1 MQTFSRIA
9 GRSILEGGRM
19 MNKQSFK
26 SLLSFEFWQK
36 FGKALMVVIAVMPA
50 AGLMISLGKTIA
62 MINPELGFLVTTGGV
77 LEQIGW
83 GVIGNLHILF
93 ALAIGGSWAK
103 ERAGGAFAAGLSFI
117 LINRITGVMFGV
129 TGDMLKDPE
138 AKVKTLLGGSIKV
151 ADYFT
156 SVLESP
162 ALNMGVFVG
171 IIAGFVG
178 ATAFNK
184 YYNYRK
190 LPDALSF
197 FNGKRFVPFV
207 VILRSAIVAL
217 ILSFLWPVVQTGIN
231 NFGIWIA
238 NSKETAPILAPF
250 AFGTLERLL
259 LPFGLHHMLTIPI
272 NYTQLGGTY
281 EVLTGAAKGTQVF
294 GQDPLWLAWITDL
307 GNTKVSDP
315 ATYQHLLDTV
325 TPARF
330 KVGQMIGSFGI
341 LMGVAL
347 AIYRNVDPDKKHK
360 YKGMMIATA
369 LATFLTGVT
378 EPIEYMFMFVAMPL
392 YLVYAVVQGAAF
404 AMADIVNLRVH
415 SFGSIEFLTRTPMT
429 IKAGIGM
436 DIINFI
442 WVTVLFAVIMYF
454 IANFMIQKFNY
465 ATPGRNGNYE
475 QAEGDVDASET
486 SGSGKVAAASQ
497 AVNVIN
503 LLGGRANIV
512 DVDACMTRLRV
523 TVKDETKV
531 GTEEQWKAEGAM
543 GLVMKGQGVQAIY
556 GPKADV
562 LKSDIQD
569 LLDSGEVIPET
580 LPSQKTAVQQAEVA
594 FKGVTEEVHSVAEGQ
609 VIELEKVQD
618 PVFSQKMMGD
628 GFAVEPA
635 NGQIVSPVAGKVT
648 SVFPTK
654 HALGLVTESGLEV
667 LVHIGLDTVSLEGK
681 PFTVKVEE
689 GQTVAAGDLLVEA
702 DLDAIREAGRATT
715 TVVVFTNGA
724 AIQSVTLTQ
733 TGQLPADAVVAK
745 VEL

>member
-1 MQTFSRIA
+1 MMKATFK
-9 GRSILEGGRM
+9 
-19 MNKQSFK
+19 NV
-26 SLLSFEFWQK
+26 LSFEFWQK

-50 AGLMISLGKTIA
+50 AGLMISIGKSLA
-62 MINPELGFLVTTGGV
+62 MIDPNLAPLVITGGV

-103 ERAGGAFAAGLSFI
+103 ERAGGAFAAGLAFI
-117 LINRITGVMFGV
+117 LINRITGTIFGV
-129 TGDMLKDPE
+129 SGDMLKNPD
-138 AKVKTLLGGSIKV
+138 AMVTTFFGGSIKV
-151 ADYFT
+151 ADYFI
-156 SVLESP
+156 SVLEAP

-171 IIAGFVG
+171 IISGFVG
-178 ATAFNK
+178 ATAYNK

-207 VILRSAIVAL
+207 VILRSAIAAIVLAA
-217 ILSFLWPVVQTGIN
+217 FWPVVQTGIN

-238 NSKETAPILAPF
+238 NSQETAPVLAPF
-250 AFGTLERLL
+250 LYGTLERLL
-259 LPFGLHHMLTIPI
+259 LPFGLHHMLTIPM
-272 NYTQLGGTY
+272 NYTALGGTY
-281 EVLTGAAKGTQVF
+281 DILTGAAKGTQVF
-294 GQDPLWLAWITDL
+294 GQDPLWLAWVTDL
-307 GNTKVSDP
+307 VNLKGTDASH
-315 ATYQHLLDTV
+315 YQQLLDTV
-325 TPARF
+325 HPARF

-341 LMGVAL
+341 LMGVIV
-347 AIYRNVDPDKKHK
+347 AIYRNVDADKKHQ

-378 EPIEYMFMFVAMPL
+378 EPIEYMFMFIATPL

-404 AMADIVNLRVH
+404 AMADIVHLRVH
-415 SFGSIEFLTRTPMT
+415 SFGSIEFLTRTPLA
-429 IKAGIGM
+429 INAGIGM
-436 DIINFI
+436 DIVNFI

-475 QAEGDVDASET
+475 TAEGASEGAA
-486 SGSGKVAAASQ
+486 SGETKVAAASQ
-497 AVNVIN
+497 AVNIIN

-523 TVKDETKV
+523 TVKDADRV

-569 LLDSGEVIPET
+569 ILDSGEVIPET
-580 LPSQKTAVQQAEVA
+580 LPSQMTEAQQNTVH
-594 FKGVTEEVHSVAEGQ
+594 FKGVTEEVYSVADGQ
-609 VIELEKVQD
+609 VIALEQVKD
-618 PVFSQKMMGD
+618 PVFAQKMMGD

-635 NGQIVSPVAGKVT
+635 NGNIVSPVTGTV
-648 SVFPTK
+648 SSIFPTK
-654 HALGLVTESGLEV
+654 HALGLVTEAGLEV

-681 PFTVKVEE
+681 PFTVHVTE
-689 GQTVAAGDLLVEA
+689 GQKVAAGDLLVTA
-702 DLDAIREAGRATT
+702 DLDAIRAAGRETS
-715 TVVVFTNGA
+715 TVVVFTNGD
-724 AIQSVTLTQ
+724 AIKSVKLEQ
-733 TGQLPADAVVAK
+733 TGSLAAKTAVAK

>member
-1 MQTFSRIA
+1 MKDTFKNI
-9 GRSILEGGRM
+9 
-19 MNKQSFK
+19 
-26 SLLSFEFWQK
+26 LSFEFWQK

-50 AGLMISLGKTIA
+50 AGLMISIGKSLV
-62 MINPELGFLVTTGGV
+62 MINPTFAPLVITGGI

-103 ERAGGAFAAGLSFI
+103 ERAGGAFAAGLAFI
-117 LINRITGVMFGV
+117 LINRITGTIFGV
-129 TGDMLKDPE
+129 SGAMLKDPQ
-138 AKVKTLLGGSIKV
+138 AMVTTLFGGSIKV
-151 ADYFT
+151 ADYFI
-156 SVLESP
+156 SVMEAP

-171 IIAGFVG
+171 IISGFVG

-184 YYNYRK
+184 YYNFRK

-207 VILRSAIVAL
+207 VILRSAIAAI
-217 ILSFLWPVVQTGIN
+217 ILSIVWPLVQTGIN

-238 NSKETAPILAPF
+238 NSQENAPILAPF
-250 AFGTLERLL
+250 LYGTLERLL
-259 LPFGLHHMLTIPI
+259 LPFGLHHMLTIPM
-272 NYTQLGGTY
+272 NYTALGGTY
-281 EVLTGAAKGTQVF
+281 EILTGAAKGTQVF

-307 GNTKVSDP
+307 VNLKGTDASH
-315 ATYQHLLDTV
+315 YQQLLDTV
-325 TPARF
+325 HPARF

-341 LMGVAL
+341 LMGVL
-347 AIYRNVDPDKKHK
+347 VAIYRNVDNDKKHK

-378 EPIEYMFMFVAMPL
+378 EPIEYMFMFIATPL
-392 YLVYAVVQGAAF
+392 YLVYSLVQGAAF
-404 AMADIVNLRVH
+404 AMADVVNLRMH
-415 SFGSIEFLTRTPMT
+415 SFGSIEFLTRTP
-429 IKAGIGM
+429 IAISAGIGM

-475 QAEGDVDASET
+475 TAEGASEGA
-486 SGSGKVAAASQ
+486 SSEVKVAAGSQ
-497 AVNVIN
+497 AVNIIN

-523 TVKDETKV
+523 TVKDADKV
-531 GTEEQWKAEGAM
+531 GNAEQWKAEGAM

-569 LLDSGEVIPET
+569 ILDSGEIIPET
-580 LPSQKTAVQQAEVA
+580 LPSQMTEAQQNTVQ
-594 FKGVTEEVHSVAEGQ
+594 FKGLTEEVYSVADGQ
-609 VIELEKVQD
+609 VVALEQVKD
-618 PVFSQKMMGD
+618 PVFAQKMMGD

-635 NGQIVSPVAGKVT
+635 NGNIVSPVSGTV
-648 SVFPTK
+648 SSIFPTK
-654 HALGLVTESGLEV
+654 HALGLVTEAGLEV

-681 PFTVKVEE
+681 PFTVHVAE
-689 GQTVAAGDLLVEA
+689 GQKVAAGDLLVTA
-702 DLDAIREAGRATT
+702 DLDAIRAAGRETST
-715 TVVVFTNGA
+715 IVVFTNA
-724 AIQSVTLTQ
+724 DAIQSVKLEQ
-733 TGQLPADAVVAK
+733 TGSLATNTIVAK

>member
-1 MQTFSRIA
+1 MMKATFK
-9 GRSILEGGRM
+9 
-19 MNKQSFK
+19 NV
-26 SLLSFEFWQK
+26 LSFEFWQK
-36 FGKALMVVIAVMPA
+36 FCKALMVVIALMPA
-50 AGLMISLGKTIA
+50 AGLMISIGKSIV
-62 MINPELGFLVTTGGV
+62 MIDPNLAPLVITGGI

-103 ERAGGAFAAGLSFI
+103 ERAGGAFAAGLAFI
-117 LINRITGVMFGV
+117 LINRITGTIFGV
-129 TGDMLKDPE
+129 TGDMLKNPE
-138 AKVKTLLGGSIKV
+138 AMVTTFFGGSIKV
-151 ADYFT
+151 ADYFI
-156 SVLESP
+156 SVLEAP

-171 IIAGFVG
+171 IISGFVG
-178 ATAFNK
+178 ATAYNK
-184 YYNYRK
+184 YYNFRK

-207 VILRSAIVAL
+207 VILRSTIAAILLAA
-217 ILSFLWPVVQTGIN
+217 FWPVVQTGIN

-238 NSKETAPILAPF
+238 NSQETAPVLAPF
-250 AFGTLERLL
+250 LYGTLERLL
-259 LPFGLHHMLTIPI
+259 LPFGLHHMLTIPM
-272 NYTQLGGTY
+272 NYTALGGTY

-294 GQDPLWLAWITDL
+294 GQDPLWLAWVTDL
-307 GNTKVSDP
+307 VNLKGSNADQ
-315 ATYQHLLDTV
+315 YQHLLTTV

-341 LMGVAL
+341 LMGVIV
-347 AIYRNVDPDKKHK
+347 AIYRNVDADKKHQ

-378 EPIEYMFMFVAMPL
+378 EPIEYMFMFIATPL
-392 YLVYAVVQGAAF
+392 YLVYSVVQGAAF
-404 AMADIVNLRVH
+404 AMADIVHLRVH
-415 SFGSIEFLTRTPMT
+415 SFGSIEFLTRTPLA
-429 IKAGIGM
+429 INAGIGM
-436 DIINFI
+436 DIVNFI

-454 IANFMIQKFNY
+454 IANFMIKKFNY

-475 QAEGDVDASET
+475 TAEGASEEVAPGT
-486 SGSGKVAAASQ
+486 PKVAAASQ
-497 AVNVIN
+497 AVNIIN

-523 TVKDETKV
+523 TVKDADRV

-569 LLDSGEVIPET
+569 ILDSGEVIPET
-580 LPSQKTAVQQAEVA
+580 LPSQMTETQQNTVH
-594 FKGVTEEVHSVAEGQ
+594 FKGVTEEVYSVADGQ
-609 VIELEKVQD
+609 VVALEQVED
-618 PVFSQKMMGD
+618 PVFAQKMMGD

-635 NGQIVSPVAGKVT
+635 NGNIVSPVTGTV
-648 SVFPTK
+648 SSIFPTK
-654 HALGLVTESGLEV
+654 HALGLVTDSGLEV

-681 PFTVKVEE
+681 PFTVHVSE
-689 GQTVAAGDLLVEA
+689 GQKVVAGDLLVTA
-702 DLDAIREAGRATT
+702 DLDAIREAGRKTS
-715 TVVVFTNGA
+715 TVVVFTNGDVLK
-724 AIQSVTLTQ
+724 SVKLEQ
-733 TGQLPADAVVAK
+733 TGSLAAKTAVAK